1 MVRSLPALWQCVRLR
16 AAGAARKGGT
26 PGEGPPFN
34 PLLRFLA
41 WGRSV
46 RCGARPGAPPLDP
59 ARFFVK
65 KRGKKLLLVGL
76 LPGFGSVEDVLAG
89 VEHVVAALLREQGLV
104 AALFLDLA
112 VLDDDD
118 AVGIAHR

>member
-34 PLLRFLA
+34 PLLRFF
-41 WGRSV
+41 GM
-46 RCGARPGAPPLDP
+46 GAFRALRRAARGAAPGPCPL
-59 ARFFVK
+59 FCK

-76 LPGFGSVEDVLAG
+76 LPAFGSVEDVLAG
-89 VEHVVAALLREQGLV
+89 VEHVVAALLREQILV